1 MKRNTLWRFLLLA
14 LPVPLLLLVTYIALE
29 WQMKLSGIVILGL
42 FFALAECVV
51 VFLCRCVAVCQHRRN
66 EP

>member
-14 LPVPLLLLVTYIALE
+14 LPVPLLLLVIYIALE
-29 WQMKLSGIVILGL
+29 RQMKLSGILILGL
-42 FFALAECVV
+42 FFVLVECVV
-51 VFLCRCVAVCQHRRN
+51 VFLCRCVVVCQQRRN